1 MEQHVDQKP
10 GSIRGSKAKEER
22 RSSEGSSANVHAG
35 LTPELGPIGKA
46 QPESPE
52 TL

>member
-1 MEQHVDQKP
+1 MDKSQGLFEDLKL
-10 GSIRGSKAKEER
+10 R
-22 RSSEGSSANVHAG
+22 RREGSSEESSANVHAG